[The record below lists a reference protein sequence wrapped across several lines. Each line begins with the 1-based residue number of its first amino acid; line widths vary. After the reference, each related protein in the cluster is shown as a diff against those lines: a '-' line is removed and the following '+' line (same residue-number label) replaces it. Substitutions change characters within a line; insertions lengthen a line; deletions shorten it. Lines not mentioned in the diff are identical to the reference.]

1 MNRIVRALLTDR
13 RGASAAEFAIV
24 LPLMLIL
31 LFGIIDAGRYA
42 YSFNRAEKATQ
53 VGARFAVVT
62 TPVAPGLAAF
72 DFTTTGVAAGDPI
85 LRGTYGPL
93 TCTST
98 ACACDPG
105 GVCPT
110 GTGAPVGAMPELLAR
125 MKAIDPEI
133 VDTNVRVTYTA
144 SGLGFAGDPTGMN
157 ISPLVTV
164 SLSGMTFKPVTSLL
178 LASITL
184 NSARTTLTAE
194 DSIGSQSN

>member
-98 ACACDPG
+98 AGRPQSLPG
-105 GVCPT
+105 FRTTATTARPDWS
-110 GTGAPVGAMPELLAR
+110 ELVQT
-125 MKAIDPEI
+125 I
-133 VDTNVRVTYTA
+133 TA
-144 SGLGFAGDPTGMN
+144 SPRL
-157 ISPLVTV
+157 
-164 SLSGMTFKPVTSLL
+164 
-178 LASITL
+178 
-184 NSARTTLTAE
+184 LTA
-194 DSIGSQSN
+194 I

>member
-1 MNRIVRALLTDR
+1 MRRIAYSLLTDR
-13 RGASAAEFAIV
+13 RGASAAEFALV
-24 LPLMLIL
+24 LPLLLIL

-62 TPVAPGLAAF
+62 APVAPGLAAF
-72 DFTTTGVAAGDPI
+72 DFTTTGIAAGDPI
-85 LRGTYGPL
+85 PATALSPVTCASTGC
-93 TCTST
+93 TCTGT
-98 ACACDPG
+98 
-105 GVCPT
+105 CPT
-110 GTGAPVGAMPELLAR
+110 GVGAVTGSWTQLLAR

-133 VDTNVRVTYTA
+133 SDTNVRVIYSG

-194 DSIGSQSN
+194 DSIGTQSN